1 MSPQKVTVVGAG
13 IIGLTSAAVLVSRGC
28 SVTIVDREGPAAGTS
43 QGNASGIAWTDV
55 APLASTDMWGQA
67 IKWLVDPLGPLTIR
81 PAYLLKLLPWL
92 LRFAWASTPAQVR
105 KSTVALAALNA
116 QAWDSWQRV
125 WQLTGTHNQMQQ
137 KGCLE
142 IFDTL
147 SSFEGARAGWQEQ
160 RDYGIEV
167 SELTGDQAR
176 EIEPELSDA
185 IVAAA
190 FVPGWAQMDDPKKLC
205 LSIHEWLLA
214 QGATFVVGD
223 VQAVEPSSSGT
234 VVRLANG
241 EPIEADKAIIACG
254 AWSKKL
260 ASQLGD
266 KVPLDTERGY
276 NITIPDPGLKL
287 KTFLMPSGH
296 GFAISQLEHGLR
308 VGGAVEFAGLE
319 LPENWK
325 RVDTM
330 IGKAKRFLPNLNA
343 DEGKRWMGFRPSIP
357 DSLPVIGPSSAS
369 TNIVY
374 GFGHAHH
381 GLTEA
386 AVTAEMLSAYLLD
399 DVPAVD
405 MAPFSA
411 QRF

>member
-81 PAYLLKLLPWL
+81 PAYFLKLLPWL
-92 LRFAWASTPAQVR
+92 LRFARASTPAQVR

-167 SELTGDQAR
+167 QELTGDQAR

-214 QGATFVVGD
+214 QGATFVVGE
-223 VQAVEPSSSGT
+223 VQAVEPSSGGT

-241 EPIEADKAIIACG
+241 ELIEADKAIIACG

-386 AVTAEMLSAYLLD
+386 AVTAEMLSAYLLGE
-399 DVPAVD
+399 VPSVD